1 REALGV
7 EAVRGGLGPEGTRV
21 GSRAASPAAEE
32 RRVTLGNG
40 AEVLLRP
47 SRSADAGLLQD
58 LFFRMC
64 PEDVYTRF
72 FHHLRSLTLEMAE
85 HLSSAGYDHE
95 MAFVATAG
103 EHEHEQVVASAS
115 YYVDA
120 STGLADVAYM
130 VDPGWQRVGLATAL
144 QPRVIEYARMHGV
157 RGC

>member
-1 REALGV
+1 
-7 EAVRGGLGPEGTRV
+7 
-21 GSRAASPAAEE
+21 
-32 RRVTLGNG
+32 
-40 AEVLLRP
+40 
-47 SRSADAGLLQD
+47 D

-120 STGLADVAYM
+120 STGLADGAYM
-130 VDPGWQRVGLATAL
+130 ARPRWQRAGGGGWEGGGGGTGVERGA
-144 QPRVIEYARMHGV
+144 IEYARMHGV
-157 RGC
+157 RGFPGDVLGENGAMMAVLRRADARVTVTRASGCYEVVQLFG